1 MTYSVVARDPS
12 TGELGVAV
20 QSHFLGVGAVVPWA
34 RPGVGAVTT
43 QAMVQISYGPKM
55 LDLLAA
61 GSAPTEALAEL
72 VAEDGDRDIR
82 QVAAV
87 DNEGRVAIHTGSRCI
102 AEAGHRAGD
111 GWSVQ
116 ANMMLRSTVPDAMA
130 EAFEATTGD
139 LASRLLATLD
149 AAEAEA
155 GDIRG
160 RQSAA
165 IVIVSGAQAAP
176 PWERLYDVR
185 VEDHPDPLVELRRL
199 VAMHHAYR
207 TGGWDDPA
215 VAHNPELRFWHAL
228 RVAAVGNVDEAR
240 SLLEPIYAAGEHWRE
255 LVRRLPGT
263 GVLPDDGLA
272 ARLTDDRP

>member
-1 MTYSVVARDPS
+1 VTYSVVARDPS

-34 RPGVGAVTT
+34 RPGVGAVAT

-61 GSAPTEALAEL
+61 GRPPTEALAEL
-72 VAEDGDRDIR
+72 VAADDGGEIR

-87 DNEGRVAIHTGSRCI
+87 DHAGRVATHTGSRCI

-116 ANMMLRSTVPDAMA
+116 ANMMLRPTVLDAMA
-130 EAFEATTGD
+130 EALAATTGD
-139 LASRLLATLD
+139 LAPRLLAALD

-165 IVIVSGAQAAP
+165 IVVVSGDRESP
-176 PWERLYDVR
+176 PWERLYDLR

-199 VAMHHAYR
+199 VAMHRAYR
-207 TGGWDDPA
+207 SGGWDDPA

-228 RVAAVGNVDEAR
+228 RVAADGDVDEAR
-240 SLLEPIYAAGEHWRE
+240 AILDPIYAGGEGWRE
-255 LVRRLPGT
+255 LVRRLPGA
-263 GVLPDDGLA
+263 GVIPDDGLA
-272 ARLTDDRP
+272 ARLTDDRS